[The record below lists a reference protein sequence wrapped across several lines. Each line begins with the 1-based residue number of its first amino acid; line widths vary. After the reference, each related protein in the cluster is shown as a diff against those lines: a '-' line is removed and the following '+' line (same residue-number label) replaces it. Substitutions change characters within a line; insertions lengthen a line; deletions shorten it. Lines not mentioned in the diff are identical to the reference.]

1 MKESLNRPVEQLLHE
16 YGTILLRY
24 AYSFLKN
31 EEDAEDV
38 VQDVLLQYI
47 KVKPDLDSS
56 QHEKAWLL
64 TVARN
69 LCLNRL
75 NYKDRHGTDELDESL
90 VADEKEDLSFVWE
103 AVSELPVK
111 YREPVHLFY
120 QEQLSTAQI
129 AEITNQKESTV
140 RSLLKRG
147 REKLKAILKEAYD
160 FYE

>member
-1 MKESLNRPVEQLLHE
+1 MLHE

-31 EEDAEDV
+31 EEDAEDI
-38 VQDVLLQYI
+38 VQDVLLQYM
-47 KVKPDLDSS
+47 KVKPDLDDSK
-56 QHEKAWLL
+56 HEKAWLL

-75 NYKDRHGTDELDESL
+75 GYSSRHGTDELDESL
-90 VADEKEDLSFVWE
+90 VAD
-103 AVSELPVK
+103 LPVK

>member
-1 MKESLNRPVEQLLHE
+1 MLHE
-16 YGTILLRY
+16 YGTMLLRY
-24 AYSFLKN
+24 SYSFLKN
-31 EEDAEDV
+31 EEDAEDI
-38 VQDVLLQYI
+38 VQDVFLQYM
-47 KVKPDLDSS
+47 KMKPDLDSS

-75 NYKDRHGTDELDESL
+75 SYASRHETDELDESL
-90 VADEKEDLSFVWE
+90 AADEKEDLSFVWE
-103 AVSELPVK
+103 AVSELPVR

-129 AEITNQKESTV
+129 AEITGKKESTV

-147 REKLKAILKEAYD
+147 REKLKDILKEAYD